1 MHICAD
7 TFFECWQQIP
17 LVYLIHGIYLWS
29 HGAQVLHLERQVL
42 HLERYVNL
50 PKKVS
55 IKLCQKL
62 RAWCSSWLTR
72 NPITFGRNGAN
83 YVVQTDESQFHHQQQ
98 VSMKKY

>member
-29 HGAQVLHLERQVL
+29 HGAQVLHI
-42 HLERYVNL
+42 ERYVNL

-72 NPITFGRNGAN
+72 NPITFGRNG
-83 YVVQTDESQFHHQQQ
+83 SQLCC
-98 VSMKKY
+98 SD